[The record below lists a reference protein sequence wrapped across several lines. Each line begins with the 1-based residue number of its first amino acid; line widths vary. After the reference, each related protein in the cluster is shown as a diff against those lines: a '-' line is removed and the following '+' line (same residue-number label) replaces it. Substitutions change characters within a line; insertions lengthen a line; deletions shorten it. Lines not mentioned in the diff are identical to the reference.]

1 MMVTL
6 QNARASNC
14 KHGEYSTVKYSRV
27 QYSIVHE
34 RMQGKSSLVSTVRSA
49 IDTLSFP
56 TDEKAEGGLKG
67 VD

>member
-1 MMVTL
+1 MEC
-6 QNARASNC
+6 S
-14 KHGEYSTVKYSRV
+14 E
-27 QYSIVHE
+27 VHE

-56 TDEKAEGGLKG
+56 IDEKAEGGLKG